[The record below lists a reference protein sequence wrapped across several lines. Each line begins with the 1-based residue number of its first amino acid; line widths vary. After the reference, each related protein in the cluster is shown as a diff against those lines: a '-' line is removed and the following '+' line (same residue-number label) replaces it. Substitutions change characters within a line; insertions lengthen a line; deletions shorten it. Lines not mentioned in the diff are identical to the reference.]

1 MSFSIKSVRN
11 PGLLS
16 VKMTDGVNGQVLKTD
31 GKGLFSWIDN
41 NSNISTVYCCV
52 DDISNS
58 FTTDLNLSLLYRQL
72 RVGNFVLGD
81 VLYVKVLLKIGMAY
95 KWAENQTPLDFF
107 LKVYINNTEQYSN
120 KEGLSDYP
128 DEWNKLNDTIIL
140 DIKKNDVISIKLCRE
155 SDETS
160 LQFTIKKNSFYLI
173 ELL

>member
-1 MSFSIKSVRN
+1 MGFSIKSNRN
-11 PGLLS
+11 PGLLD
-16 VKMTDGVNGQVLKTD
+16 VKMTDGAKGQVLKTD
-31 GKGLFSWIDN
+31 GKGLFSWTDN

-52 DDISNS
+52 DDI
-58 FTTDLNLSLLYRQL
+58 TDIFITELNLSLLYSQL

-81 VLYVKVLLKIGMAY
+81 VYVKVLLKIGMAY

-107 LKVYINNTEQYSN
+107 LKVYVNDIEQYSN

-140 DIKKNDVISIKLCRE
+140 DIKKNDVISIKLSRE
-155 SDETS
+155 SDENR
-160 LQFTIKKNSFYLI
+160 LKFTIKKNSFYLI